1 MIYCERTGSEF
12 WAEPL
17 NALTNGAFLLAA
29 WWLIPRLRGCRWH
42 SDWDRML
49 LTVLIALIGIGS
61 FLWHTLATRWAAL
74 ADIVPIAAFIHLY
87 LIAFV
92 RRLYRPSWWVISA
105 VLSVYLGVETALAW
119 LLPRGALNGSV
130 GYLAP
135 LLTLPLLAW
144 LAQRRGVDGA
154 QALWV
159 AGGLFLVTVSLR
171 TVDHIGCAA
180 VPFGTHFLWHLGNA
194 VLLALLTQA
203 LAGLS
208 TSTALRR
215 PHLR

>member
-1 MIYCERTGSEF
+1 MIYCERTGPEF

-29 WWLIPRLRGCRWH
+29 WWLVRQLRGCRWR

-61 FLWHTLATRWAAL
+61 FLWHTLATRWAVI
-74 ADIVPIAAFIHLY
+74 ADVVPIAAFIHLY
-87 LIAFV
+87 LLAFV
-92 RRLYRPSWWVISA
+92 RRLYRPRGWTLAA
-105 VLSVYLGVETALAW
+105 VLLVYLGVETALAW
-119 LLPRGALNGSV
+119 LLPRGALNGSA

-144 LAQRRGVDGA
+144 LAHRRGA
-154 QALWV
+154 TAARALWI
-159 AGGLFLVTVSLR
+159 AGGLFLATVSLR
-171 TVDHIGCAA
+171 TVDHIGCASI
-180 VPFGTHFLWHLGNA
+180 PFGTHFLWHLGNA

-208 TSTALRR
+208 TARR
-215 PHLR
+215 GGRVYR